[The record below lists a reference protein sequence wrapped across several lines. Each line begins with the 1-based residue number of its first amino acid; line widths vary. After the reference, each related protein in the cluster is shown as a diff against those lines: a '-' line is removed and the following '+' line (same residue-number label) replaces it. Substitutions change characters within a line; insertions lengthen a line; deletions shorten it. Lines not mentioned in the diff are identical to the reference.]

1 MAILTVVRLVAAASI
16 PLAPDEAYYW
26 IWSRAL
32 APGYLDHPPMVALWI
47 AAGTSLLGE
56 TPLGIRL
63 LGPLS
68 AVLGTWML
76 ADSANRIIQAPFAGI
91 VAAALLN
98 ATLFLGVGAVVV
110 TPDTPLLFFWTGAL
124 WAAARLATGGAGAWW
139 LTAGLFT
146 GLALLS
152 KYTAVLLCG
161 GLALWVLL
169 TPTMRPWLRRPHP
182 WIGALL
188 GGALFLPVVWWN
200 AGNGWA
206 SFLRQGGRV
215 GDWDPGRALQY
226 LAELV
231 GSQAGLATPGV
242 WVLCL
247 VGMTLAVRRA
257 WNRGGAGWGLLA
269 VLSVLPA
276 LVFLQHA
283 LGDRVQGNW
292 PAVLYPAATVAA
304 AGAASRFW
312 RVWRWPSVAL
322 GLSITALVYV
332 QAGTQLVPLP
342 PRLDP
347 TALRLAG
354 WDELAQRVEAART
367 QIGAGFVAA
376 DQYALASELAWTLPG
391 TAPVLGVE
399 SRWRLFAL
407 PSPALDGAAGLPV
420 HGTVGLLVRDVRHG
434 DHFHPP
440 VWLSMERVGE
450 VTRTSRNGVLE
461 TYALYRVVPSPE
473 AFPAAVLPRR
483 GQRADIR

>member
-1 MAILTVVRLVAAASI
+1 M
-16 PLAPDEAYYW
+16 
-26 IWSRAL
+26 
-32 APGYLDHPPMVALWI
+32 
-47 AAGTSLLGE
+47 
-56 TPLGIRL
+56 
-63 LGPLS
+63 
-68 AVLGTWML
+68 
-76 ADSANRIIQAPFAGI
+76 
-91 VAAALLN
+91 
-98 ATLFLGVGAVVV
+98 
-110 TPDTPLLFFWTGAL
+110 
-124 WAAARLATGGAGAWW
+124 
-139 LTAGLFT
+139 
-146 GLALLS
+146 
-152 KYTAVLLCG
+152 
-161 GLALWVLL
+161 
-169 TPTMRPWLRRPHP
+169 
-182 WIGALL
+182 
-188 GGALFLPVVWWN
+188 
-200 AGNGWA
+200 
-206 SFLRQGGRV
+206 
-215 GDWDPGRALQY
+215 
-226 LAELV
+226 
-231 GSQAGLATPGV
+231 
-242 WVLCL
+242 
-247 VGMTLAVRRA
+247 
-257 WNRGGAGWGLLA
+257 A

-367 QIGAGFVAA
+367 RIGAGFVAA

-407 PSPALDGAAGLPV
+407 PSPALDGAVGLPVHGTVGLPV

-434 DHFHPP
+434 DHFDPP

-450 VTRTSRNGVLE
+450 VTRTSRNGALE
-461 TYALYRVVPSPE
+461 AYALYRVVPSRE
-473 AFPAAVLPRR
+473 ACPAAVLPRR